1 MSTAI
6 SSFQANLMK
15 GTTSGGSTSWARIC
29 EIKSFPDLGAAPEQL
44 DKTTTADPQRT
55 YIEGILANEA
65 KTFTA
70 NYNAADYA
78 TVEALKGQELDLAMW
93 FGASESGGTYTPDGH
108 LGKFAGKGYVS
119 VYVNGGNVNEV
130 VNMTITLTMTKGF
143 VKAAS

>member
-15 GTTSGGSTSWARIC
+15 GTTSGGSTTWARIC

-55 YIEGILANEA
+55 YIEGIQANEA
-65 KTFTA
+65 KTF
-70 NYNAADYA
+70 
-78 TVEALKGQELDLAMW
+78 
-93 FGASESGGTYTPDGH
+93 
-108 LGKFAGKGYVS
+108 KFVGKGYVS
-119 VYVNGGNVNEV
+119 VFVNGGNVNEV